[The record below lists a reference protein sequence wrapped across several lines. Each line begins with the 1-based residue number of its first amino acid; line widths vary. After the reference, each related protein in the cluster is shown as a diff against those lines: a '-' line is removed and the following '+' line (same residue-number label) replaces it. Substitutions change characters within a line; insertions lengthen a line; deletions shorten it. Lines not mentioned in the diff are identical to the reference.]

1 MIKKCLPFRCVI
13 LYRLKSH
20 PEDGATVLPVKRM
33 PAQKR
38 VLAWKIILHRNLRA
52 NLFSRAIQSSKPD
65 I

>member
-1 MIKKCLPFRCVI
+1 MIKKALLFRWVI
-13 LYRLKSH
+13 FYCLKSH

-38 VLAWKIILHRNLRA
+38 VHAQKIILHRNLRA
-52 NLFSRAIQSSKPD
+52 NLFSRAVQSSKPD